1 MKTIDPIELRNAFGQ
16 FMTGVTVVTTKDKQG
31 EPVGF
36 TANSFSSVSLDPP
49 LLLVCL
55 ANGSSNYDTFCSAD
69 GFAVNILAEDQTD
82 VSNTFARPVD
92 DRFAAVQWQ
101 NGPQGSPVLDG
112 VCAWFDCS
120 MEQLVEAGDHIILI
134 GRVVAFENHERGGLG
149 YASGGYFTRAL
160 ETEAARTIALDVR
173 ACVSA
178 VVRYEDSVLLH
189 GSDADGW
196 HLPVADGPADEGDG
210 QRARLSATVG
220 LALSDFYLYSVYE
233 DAKTKTHHIIYRC
246 AAESSKATEG
256 CFVPLADLEKIRFT
270 DPAEQ
275 TMMHRYVSE
284 CSMGNFK
291 IYIGNK
297 HDGQM
302 QGD

>member
-1 MKTIDPIELRNAFGQ
+1 MNAIDPKELRNAFGQ
-16 FMTGVTVVTTKDKQG
+16 FMTGVTVVTTKDKHG

-55 ANGSSNYDTFCSAD
+55 ANGSSNYDTFCNAD
-69 GFAVNILAEDQTD
+69 GFAVNILAQDQTE

-101 NGPQGSPVLDG
+101 DGPLGSPVLDG

-120 MEQLVEAGDHIILI
+120 MEQRVKAGDHVILI
-134 GRVVAFENHERGGLG
+134 GRVAAFENHERGGLG
-149 YASGGYFTRAL
+149 YASGGYFSRDQ
-160 ETEAARTIALDVR
+160 ETEAARKIALDVR
-173 ACVSA
+173 ASVSA
-178 VVRYEDSVLLH
+178 VVRHGDSILLH

-196 HLPVADGPADEGDG
+196 
-210 QRARLSATVG
+210 
-220 LALSDFYLYSVYE
+220 
-233 DAKTKTHHIIYRC
+233 
-246 AAESSKATEG
+246 AESDETSQG
-256 CFVPLADLEKIRFT
+256 RFVPLDQLEQMIFSNPVEKTLMRRF
-270 DPAEQ
+270 A
-275 TMMHRYVSE
+275 SE
-284 CSMGNFK
+284 SSMGNFK

-297 HDGQM
+297 LDGQI

>member
-1 MKTIDPIELRNAFGQ
+1 MNAIDPKELRNAFGQ
-16 FMTGVTVVTTKDKQG
+16 FMTGVTVVTTKDKHG

-55 ANGSSNYDTFCSAD
+55 ANGSSNYDTFCNAD
-69 GFAVNILAEDQTD
+69 GFAVNILAQDQTE

-101 NGPQGSPVLDG
+101 DGPLGSPVLDG

-120 MEQLVEAGDHIILI
+120 MEQRVKAGDHVILI
-134 GRVVAFENHERGGLG
+134 GRVAAFENHERGGLG
-149 YASGGYFTRAL
+149 YASGGYFSRDQ
-160 ETEAARTIALDVR
+160 ETEAARKIALDVR
-173 ACVSA
+173 ASVSA
-178 VVRYEDSVLLH
+178 VVRHGDSILLH

-196 HLPVADGPADEGDG
+196 ALPVAVGPAEQENG
-210 QRARLSATVG
+210 QRARLSAAVG
-220 LALSDFYLYSVYE
+220 QALSDFYLYSVFE
-233 DAKTKTHHIIYRC
+233 DAETQIHHIVYRC
-246 AAESSKATEG
+246 TAESDETSQG
-256 CFVPLADLEKIRFT
+256 RFVPLDQLEQMIFSNPVEKTLMRRF
-270 DPAEQ
+270 A
-275 TMMHRYVSE
+275 SE
-284 CSMGNFK
+284 SSMGNFK

-297 HDGQM
+297 LDGQI